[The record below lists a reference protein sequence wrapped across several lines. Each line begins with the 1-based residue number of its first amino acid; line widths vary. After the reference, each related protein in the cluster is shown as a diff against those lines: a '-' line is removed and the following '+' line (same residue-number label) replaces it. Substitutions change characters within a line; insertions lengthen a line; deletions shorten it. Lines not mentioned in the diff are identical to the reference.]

1 MSFNANWQENPS
13 TDDERPAKAR
23 RIARACLQCRARKQ
37 RCLPSSEEA
46 SLQLPCKRCQR
57 LSITCSFETDR
68 APTLD
73 VAQSPSSLVQLVIEL
88 QNRLNQHE
96 TRILELESQKRQ
108 SDVNRK
114 EPPRYVQ
121 PERQQAFSPSQSDIY
136 HSPESSIDGIHLGP
150 PIATLRSLRVLAE
163 EQVHDSTPRAL
174 KYKSIYNPIHQGL
187 LSVENVQRATEIF
200 FQHCHVS
207 APVLDETI
215 RYSWQEYLERSPTL
229 ILAICSVGTRFWD
242 AGDQRQ
248 VTRTGR
254 PRSLAN
260 AHNSGN
266 SIGGHSRFHDL
277 TKLLDKAVSRLLLRP
292 TPADV
297 TLDSICVLLLY
308 AQWMPCSRED
318 EDENPDRHSTHDT
331 RKAKSR
337 YNEISAWAVLGLA
350 ERYSVL
356 LGLEQSA
363 TSFFK
368 DPNKSPSAEDANRL
382 RVWYNLLTCNFNLM
396 LTSGLPVSIDPTPSV
411 QVARNFVSSE
421 LMQSPADLRVR
432 GLVELV
438 GIVHLAMSSCGD
450 ISGRQL
456 QPSCLERLNID
467 LDDWE
472 RSWFA
477 HLEKTDSH
485 YNHLPFTSA
494 RWYRLSLNCASL
506 APILS
511 SPRVHRPLTDSIQPH
526 IRQALPVS
534 LTAAAQIIL
543 SQSSYKADIVFSL
556 DSKNPSSFPDGA
568 YHADRGSVSRL
579 YYAVDS
585 TWISHTF
592 AITFLSLCYIRG
604 LIDENLQIRSQ
615 TSSQVKGN
623 VFTRLPS
630 SSPSVLAR
638 LLRLALEIF
647 DSVCPATTFH
657 FAQDFQSIVHY
668 AVSLVLVSE
677 KNMKDIE
684 REEIDDMAIQS
695 LLDLMNNSGVDW
707 AGNLFGESLDFPDLN
722 TDGMLG

>member
-1 MSFNANWQENPS
+1 MSFNANWQDNPS

-187 LSVENVQRATEIF
+187 LSVENVQRATEI
-200 FQHCHVS
+200 
-207 APVLDETI
+207 
-215 RYSWQEYLERSPTL
+215 
-229 ILAICSVGTRFWD
+229 
-242 AGDQRQ
+242 
-248 VTRTGR
+248 
-254 PRSLAN
+254 
-260 AHNSGN
+260 GN

-318 EDENPDRHSTHDT
+318 EDENSDRHSTHDT

-472 RSWFA
+472 RSWFTC
-477 HLEKTDSH
+477 LQKTDSH

-722 TDGMLG
+722 TDGMLA